1 MLHQLTLFHKEDLKI
16 LFDVIFLDPPY
27 EKGLIDEALEGIAKF
42 NLLKENGIISFN
54 KLNFAIPS
62 NASSI
67 NPFS

>member
-1 MLHQLTLFHKEDLKI
+1 MLHQS
-16 LFDVIFLDPPY
+16 Y

-42 NLLKENGIISFN
+42 NLLKENGIIVCEFKHHEPFSFN